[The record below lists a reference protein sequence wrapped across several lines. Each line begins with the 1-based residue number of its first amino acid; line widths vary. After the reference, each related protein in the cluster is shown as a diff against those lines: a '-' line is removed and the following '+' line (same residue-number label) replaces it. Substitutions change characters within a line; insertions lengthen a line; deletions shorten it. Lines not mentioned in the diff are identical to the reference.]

1 MVTTHITSNSIQEY
15 METHSNKQ
23 LSQNVHKVPHRGRYT
38 FTLHC
43 HEHNIILFKNFSYL
57 ELFEFKNH
65 YHIYITFV
73 FHCYDIYSIIQMA
86 ENCKLL
92 EVKLNISWRLN

>member
-38 FTLHC
+38 FTLLC
-43 HEHNIILFKNFSYL
+43 HEHNIIFF
-57 ELFEFKNH
+57 
-65 YHIYITFV
+65 
-73 FHCYDIYSIIQMA
+73 
-86 ENCKLL
+86 
-92 EVKLNISWRLN
+92 